1 MGAVTNR
8 LSGTQAYLDSHSVVG
23 AWQSED
29 PNIAGSAAPDIAVD
43 TISELWPLSDYKQ
56 FAITLPDGAFSGT
69 INLLSAQIELSDLS
83 KPMIFTCGIKI
94 PSGGVVEISLGHS
107 SQEVENSVVTTKTLR
122 GSTSVVNAVG
132 VVNPQWY
139 IFRTDPITPVSSVG
153 TVGMSIH
160 ITFTPNEPSETIYF
174 TLPVLCQ
181 NFEFVARNRI
191 LTQVAQN
198 LPSVFLDIDYEQTGG
213 IELPFLRLLD
223 VFTTGLDASYQQLA
237 RYAYLDIE
245 SGFDDND
252 NSTKSYLV
260 NPDVADF
267 ATLVW
272 LCKFNGTRP
281 VTRFETSL
289 DVVTTP
295 FVLGDGLGSGSELD
309 SGDGLLLTSYTE
321 LNPPAL
327 TVAQQVV
334 LLRWQLD
341 YGYYGINSGTLPA
354 VIEAAKRQLIG
365 DQTLVVEYDFDQEPW
380 VIHTFSEWFETY
392 GAIGPEDIGS
402 SSTLV
407 LSAIDYA
414 RPLGVKVTHEMTD
427 AI

>member
-1 MGAVTNR
+1 
-8 LSGTQAYLDSHSVVG
+8 
-23 AWQSED
+23 
-29 PNIAGSAAPDIAVD
+29 
-43 TISELWPLSDYKQ
+43 
-56 FAITLPDGAFSGT
+56 
-69 INLLSAQIELSDLS
+69 
-83 KPMIFTCGIKI
+83 
-94 PSGGVVEISLGHS
+94 
-107 SQEVENSVVTTKTLR
+107 
-122 GSTSVVNAVG
+122 
-132 VVNPQWY
+132 
-139 IFRTDPITPVSSVG
+139 
-153 TVGMSIH
+153 MSIH
-160 ITFTPNEPSETIYF
+160 VTFTPNVPSETIYF

-181 NFEFVARNRI
+181 NFEFVTRNRI

-327 TVAQQVV
+327 TVAQQVA